1 MNTDEI
7 CKKCNK
13 PSPPNEVSI
22 PANENVDWL
31 QCERCYSWYHAVCV
45 QDKLLKIGI
54 TTISEETLND
64 VNFYCCD
71 E

>member
-1 MNTDEI
+1 MYEGQEGIMGSLGIADNAISADEI

-31 QCERCYSWYHAVCV
+31 
-45 QDKLLKIGI
+45 
-54 TTISEETLND
+54 
-64 VNFYCCD
+64 
-71 E
+71 